1 MTAETNASRRW
12 DPIVKITHWGVA
24 AVVVCNALIVGEG
37 SIAHI
42 YAGYTLAGLL
52 ALRMLWGVIGTRPAR
67 FASFPPSPAR
77 ALAHLRAIR
86 AGEREQ
92 HVSHNPL
99 GALMAYALWAVL
111 AVIIA
116 SGIAMAGAP
125 PAIDSTMTASQIV
138 SGEEHGDEY
147 GEHGEGGEEGE
158 ESEEGGE
165 GGEVFEE
172 VHEIAVNL
180 LYLLILL
187 HIGGVAFETARSGKR
202 TLTAMLPG
210 AK

>member
-1 MTAETNASRRW
+1 MTAEPNASRRW

-52 ALRMLWGVIGTRPAR
+52 ALRVLWGVIGTRPAR

-86 AGEREQ
+86 AGQREQ

-125 PAIDSTMTASQIV
+125 PAIDSTMTASQII
-138 SGEEHGDEY
+138 SGEEHGEEY
-147 GEHGEGGEEGE
+147 GEHREGGEEGE
-158 ESEEGGE
+158 EGE
-165 GGEVFEE
+165 DVFEE

-180 LYLLILL
+180 LYILILL

>member
-52 ALRMLWGVIGTRPAR
+52 ALRVLWGVIGTRPAR

-86 AGEREQ
+86 AGQREQ

-125 PAIDSTMTASQIV
+125 PAIDSTMTASQII
-138 SGEEHGDEY
+138 SGEEHGEEY
-147 GEHGEGGEEGE
+147 GEHREGGEEGE
-158 ESEEGGE
+158 EGE
-165 GGEVFEE
+165 DVFEE

-180 LYLLILL
+180 LYILILL

>member
-1 MTAETNASRRW
+1 MTAEQISTRRW

-24 AVVVCNALIVGEG
+24 AVVVCNALVVGEG

-52 ALRMLWGVIGTRPAR
+52 ALRVLWGMIGTRPAR
-67 FASFPPSPAR
+67 FSAFLPSASR

-86 AGEREQ
+86 TGQREH

-125 PAIDSTMTASQIV
+125 PAIESTMTANQII
-138 SGEEHGDEY
+138 SGEEHEEEY
-147 GEHGEGGEEGE
+147 GEYGEKA
-158 ESEEGGE
+158 SRR
-165 GGEVFEE
+165 
-172 VHEIAVNL
+172 
-180 LYLLILL
+180 
-187 HIGGVAFETARSGKR
+187 ARRARRASVRRSARDCGQASLFPDPDAYWR
-202 TLTAMLPG
+202 RRL
-210 AK
+210 